1 MRLRSDTCAGRR
13 FVSILQVRRCK
24 RYAGIILHLPRL
36 PVNLAS
42 NLRRYMLNNKPGYK
56 PQNGVV
62 GPVRNHG
69 GARNMWI
76 SPPSIRN
83 GTYPSGLFGVSVP
96 GINIQPPSGG
106 RSGNDKPVSLPVFF
120 CEVNNG
126 KISGRKT
133 TTQELDAVCL
143 SPCLAWSG
151 G

>member
-1 MRLRSDTCAGRR
+1 MVLWVECKQKMKSPAIKPGLSTACVVATFAVLSRCEPDRI
-13 FVSILQVRRCK
+13 SISLFTS
-24 RYAGIILHLPRL
+24 
-36 PVNLAS
+36 PVNLARD
-42 NLRRYMLNNKPGYK
+42 LRRNMRNNKPGYK

-96 GINIQPPSGG
+96 VINIQPPSGG

-120 CEVNNG
+120 V
-126 KISGRKT
+126 R
-133 TTQELDAVCL
+133 
-143 SPCLAWSG
+143 
-151 G
+151 